1 MYCLVYVY
9 VWLFGAG
16 RFVFD
21 WVFPAGYFFC
31 HSVMVFSAGFSPGG
45 GGPPPPKFVLLRI
58 WPPAHWC
65 IILFLLMM
73 TFVACLF
80 LLMMTFVACTAGLI
94 TVI

>member
-58 WPPAHWC
+58 WRIWPPAHWC

-73 TFVACLF
+73 TFVAC
-80 LLMMTFVACTAGLI
+80 TAGLI

>member
-1 MYCLVYVY
+1 MCGCLELVA
-9 VWLFGAG
+9 LFSIG
-16 RFVFD
+16 
-21 WVFPAGYFFC
+21 FFQQVIFLPFC
-31 HSVMVFSAGFSPGG
+31 YGFFSAGFSPGG

-73 TFVACLF
+73 TFVAC
-80 LLMMTFVACTAGLI
+80 TAGLI